1 MYRKNIVA
9 FCAFSGF
16 VWLYRRNQSRYIGP
30 AVGTVVHLT
39 PDRNGWRNAGKLSS
53 WFRTDLCSARRPML
67 NYSSLGGFAGGPM
80 PFQRRKSFTIL
91 HFPLFLA
98 AVLVCSLA
106 VNMTAQEQP
115 TSSQSINKDNDQE
128 RSEARSAP
136 EVAQSSPHKRDPS
149 LQLGVGDLIEMTVYD
164 VPDLATKTR
173 ISSTG
178 DIYCPLIGPTHV
190 AGLTTEE
197 AEKLIEKRLSAFLKD
212 PYVSLFVTEYASQGA
227 SLLGEVAKPG
237 IYPVLGERHLFDLI
251 SASGGLTEK
260 AGHGV
265 TVTHRG
271 DPDTPVTVQLSRN
284 LSDHP
289 ESNIKVFPGDTIV
302 VHKADIVYVVGDVG
316 RPSGLLMGAGGLTV
330 LQAVALAGGTTR
342 TAKLSGAK
350 ILHKGPAG
358 MTETP
363 VHLKKILQAKAPDL
377 PLQADDI
384 LVVPSSSGKIL
395 AGRTLEAA
403 MQAATL
409 VSVTAVP

>member
-1 MYRKNIVA
+1 
-9 FCAFSGF
+9 
-16 VWLYRRNQSRYIGP
+16 
-30 AVGTVVHLT
+30 
-39 PDRNGWRNAGKLSS
+39 
-53 WFRTDLCSARRPML
+53 
-67 NYSSLGGFAGGPM
+67 M
-80 PFQRRKSFTIL
+80 PFQRRKSFTTL
-91 HFPLFLA
+91 RFSLFLA
-98 AVLVCSLA
+98 AVLACPLA
-106 VNMTAQEQP
+106 VNLTAQEQP
-115 TSSQSINKDNDQE
+115 SSSQSTNNDKDWSDAQP
-128 RSEARSAP
+128 ARD
-136 EVAQSSPHKRDPS
+136 VAQSSSHKLDPS

-164 VPDLATKTR
+164 VPDLTTKTR
-173 ISSTG
+173 ISGTG
-178 DIYCPLIGPTHV
+178 DIYCPLIGSTHV
-190 AGLTTEE
+190 AGLSTEE

-212 PYVSLFVTEYASQGA
+212 PHVSLFVTEYASQGA

-237 IYPVLGERHLFDLI
+237 IYPVLGEHHLFDLI

-260 AGHGV
+260 AGNSA
-265 TVTHRG
+265 TVTHRS
-271 DPDTPVTVQLSRN
+271 DPNNPVTVLLSRN

-316 RPSGLLMGAGGLTV
+316 RPSGLLMDASGLTV

-358 MTETP
+358 MIETP

-377 PLQADDI
+377 SLQAGDI
-384 LVVPSSSGKIL
+384 LIVPSSAGKIL